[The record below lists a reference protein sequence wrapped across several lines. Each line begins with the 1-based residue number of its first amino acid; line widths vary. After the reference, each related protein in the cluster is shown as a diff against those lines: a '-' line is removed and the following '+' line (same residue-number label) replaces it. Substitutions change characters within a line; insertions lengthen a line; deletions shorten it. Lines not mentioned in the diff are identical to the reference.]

1 MCLGPRVRAGFCLPI
16 RPVDALLAEPALP
29 RRRCG
34 GGTLSPGSHSSMTL
48 CVHPTPSC
56 TSGEAPITQPLWR
69 WLEGTWV
76 GGGPEPLLGLRVA
89 GRWGQDGSSPGPRSF
104 LASGARTP
112 SLKRVPSAEW
122 HWGAGRVASE
132 GPGRCARKPG
142 SCHLSWSRVL
152 FGFLTGIVILPLS
165 LCPPPPRQA
174 KTWPSSWRPA
184 PRGPPQPVWTGSRV
198 CKVQEEAMAAGEG
211 ARSHAAEIKS
221 WGLAGGLQQP
231 LAKPR
236 GQQHE
241 TGPCLGLRSLRA
253 GPASGQVGSAC
264 REDRAGSPISLCLAS
279 GPGATGP
286 GRRARRPDSGR
297 CRRWLSPLLG
307 SCFVGGPRTAVG
319 AVVDGLRCRG
329 PASPGP
335 SASCR
340 RAAEEPL
347 LYGLVEWLPR
357 SSIRRTDVTQ
367 RASP

>member
-89 GRWGQDGSSPGPRSF
+89 GRWGQDGSSPGPSSF

-165 LCPPPPRQA
+165 LCPPPP
-174 KTWPSSWRPA
+174 P
-184 PRGPPQPVWTGSRV
+184 
-198 CKVQEEAMAAGEG
+198 
-211 ARSHAAEIKS
+211 
-221 WGLAGGLQQP
+221 
-231 LAKPR
+231 AKPR
-236 GQQHE
+236 PGPPPGARLHGGLPSQFGQGAGFAKCRRRLWQRAKERGAMRPRSRAGAFRGASSSPSPSPAVSSMRRGLAWASAPSGLDQPRDRWALPAARTAQEARFPSAWPAGRARQGLEGGPGGRTADGVGGGCRRSLAAALLVGPGQQSE
-241 TGPCLGLRSLRA
+241 PSTACAAAAPPRPGPAPPAGGRLRSLCFMVWS
-253 GPASGQVGSAC
+253 SGY
-264 REDRAGSPISLCLAS
+264 
-279 GPGATGP
+279 
-286 GRRARRPDSGR
+286 
-297 CRRWLSPLLG
+297 
-307 SCFVGGPRTAVG
+307 
-319 AVVDGLRCRG
+319 
-329 PASPGP
+329 
-335 SASCR
+335 
-340 RAAEEPL
+340 RAA
-347 LYGLVEWLPR
+347 
-357 SSIRRTDVTQ
+357 
-367 RASP
+367 ASEGQM

>member
-165 LCPPPPRQA
+165 LCPTPPPPSQDLALLLAPGSTGASPASLDREQGLQSAGGGYGSGRRSAEPCGRDQELGPSGGPPAAPRQA
-174 KTWPSSWRPA
+174 
-184 PRGPPQPVWTGSRV
+184 
-198 CKVQEEAMAAGEG
+198 
-211 ARSHAAEIKS
+211 
-221 WGLAGGLQQP
+221 
-231 LAKPR
+231 
-236 GQQHE
+236 
-241 TGPCLGLRSLRA
+241 
-253 GPASGQVGSAC
+253 
-264 REDRAGSPISLCLAS
+264 
-279 GPGATGP
+279 
-286 GRRARRPDSGR
+286 
-297 CRRWLSPLLG
+297 
-307 SCFVGGPRTAVG
+307 
-319 AVVDGLRCRG
+319 
-329 PASPGP
+329 
-335 SASCR
+335 
-340 RAAEEPL
+340 
-347 LYGLVEWLPR
+347 PR
-357 SSIRRTDVTQ
+357 S
-367 RASP
+367 AA